1 MRERQAG
8 IEKERDS
15 KEGREMREMKRE
27 REKRR
32 ERERWKYN
40 DVMNAECFGSP
51 SEKIRKVNYT
61 EWKGKYTIFLD
72 GKAGGN
78 I

>member
-1 MRERQAG
+1 
-8 IEKERDS
+8 
-15 KEGREMREMKRE
+15 
-27 REKRR
+27 
-32 ERERWKYN
+32 
-40 DVMNAECFGSP
+40 MNAECFGSP